1 MSQAYSRT
9 KQSTSKKKSKMND
22 GECSICYEEI
32 KNSTSLTL
40 TCNHEFCIN
49 CIMQWCSM
57 REEHLCPMCRSKII
71 INDDDMYVHLIT
83 KQIGNKEYAKI
94 LLDEFFSY
102 IIESSKRIKKFSRKF
117 STYGKKYLDKL
128 IDIFLPYI
136 LGDFKFT
143 QKFFRTANMMR
154 ASERRSFRRRVV
166 DDTACK
172 LIKIANKLY

>member
-1 MSQAYSRT
+1 
-9 KQSTSKKKSKMND
+9 MND

-32 KNSTSLTL
+32 KNSTTSL
-40 TCNHEFCIN
+40 TCNHEFCLN

-57 REEHLCPMCRSKII
+57 REREEHLCPMCRSKII
-71 INDDDMYVHLIT
+71 INDDDMYIHLIS
-83 KQIGNKEYAKI
+83 KQVGNKEHAKI

-102 IIESSKRIKKFSRKF
+102 IIESSKLIKKFSRKF
-117 STYGKKYLDKL
+117 SISYRKKYLDEL

-143 QKFFRTANMMR
+143 QKFFRTAHMMR
-154 ASERRSFRRRVV
+154 ASERRFFRRRSEV

>member
-1 MSQAYSRT
+1 
-9 KQSTSKKKSKMND
+9 MND

-32 KNSTSLTL
+32 KNNNTTSL

-57 REEHLCPMCRSKII
+57 REPEEHLCPMCRSKII

-102 IIESSKRIKKFSRKF
+102 IIESSKLIKKFSRKF
-117 STYGKKYLDKL
+117 DKRNYPKKYLDNIINRL
-128 IDIFLPYI
+128 LPDI
-136 LGDFKFT
+136 LGDFKFL
-143 QKFFRTANMMR
+143 QKDYRTYNMMR
-154 ASERRSFRRRVV
+154 NSEKNCGIR
-166 DDTACK
+166 TEETWQK
-172 LIKIANKLY
+172 QMKIGNKLY